1 MQRWMDDQDTFQG
14 TQPGYWYDDGQ
25 PEPTYGT
32 QADVEAAI
40 EAVRQ
45 QEASQPAPS
54 APAAPSAPSVSYN
67 AGLEDLS
74 GANYSPETVAY
85 LNNLDNQRQALMAK
99 YGAGITLNN
108 PEFMS
113 SRYVQQPASD
123 GYDKVYSSEED
134 IRRMMGQDASSIYN
148 PGYDVQSWGGS
159 RSPTVFDMVRL
170 GADQTYTYTDN
181 NTGQTYTASTPEQV
195 QALTQL
201 AKSQSGVG
209 NNSASWSI
217 KDSSGKEVASDTSYT
232 PSFLKQTGQTI
243 SDLLVEYGPS
253 ILAIPMTGGMSL
265 GALMA
270 TAGGTA
276 AVGKLLKTGD
286 LQKSII
292 TGLTS
297 AATAGALKVSG
308 ASDFIGKKLGEYGIS
323 MPTGASTAPS
333 FAGPSSTAF
342 SGVDLSSTLPG
353 FAAGTSFGGAVAPPS
368 GASEAI
374 QVGLTKGAAVP
385 VASGLGS
392 LAGNVAGNALPQG
405 PRTYTDA
412 QGVERGTVTDTKIQ
426 QPGLTAPALGNIGN
440 SGTYTDAQG
449 VERGTVT
456 DTKLKDGTID
466 PESGLPHVPFT
477 IPDYSY
483 AMEPMD
489 TPYQQPEESKLD
501 TSDKVKLAL
510 AGVGLLGG
518 LAGGGGGSGSGG
530 TVPAGFENA
539 GKMPESFKTDKLPTG
554 DDIPAYGGGTSPAS
568 RTARD
573 MGDIDYNRYGFNPEK
588 SFFNNVPQRAA
599 KGGSMAVS
607 RPSKSFAV
615 RGAGDGRSDD
625 IPAVLS
631 DGEYVMDAET
641 VALLGNGSNQA
652 GAAQLDRFRANVRKH
667 KGKDLAKGRFSVN
680 AKNPQAYMA
689 GGRT

>member
-1 MQRWMDDQDTFQG
+1 MA
-14 TQPGYWYDDGQ
+14 YD
-25 PEPTYGT
+25 YS
-32 QADVEAAI
+32 EA
-40 EAVRQ
+40 
-45 QEASQPAPS
+45 
-54 APAAPSAPSVSYN
+54 
-67 AGLEDLS
+67 G
-74 GANYSPETVAY
+74 YSPETVKY
-85 LNNLDNQRQALMAK
+85 LDDLVAQRQALSDK
-99 YGAGITLNN
+99 YGEGIALNN
-108 PEFMS
+108 PDYMY
-113 SRYVQQPASD
+113 SRYVQDAGGAD
-123 GYDKVYSSEED
+123 EGYKVYTPEED
-134 IRRMMGQDASSIYN
+134 IRRIMASGQDASEIFD
-148 PGYDVQSWGGS
+148 PGYNVQSWGGS
-159 RSPTVFDMVRL
+159 RNPNQFDFVRL
-170 GADQTYTYTDN
+170 GAGKTYTYTDN

-232 PSFLKQTGQTI
+232 PSFIKQSGQMIADSLPAVLATMA
-243 SDLLVEYGPS
+243 LGP
-253 ILAIPMTGGMSL
+253 
-265 GALMA
+265 GAGYALSGL
-270 TAGGTA
+270 TAGGATA
-276 AVGKLLKTGD
+276 AYQGAKGASLEDSLLAGLKAGVLTGATTFASPYINSALTNAGLDFPGMSSVFPAGSPGAFDMGGAYSGAIGAAPGVSEAFQVGALTPNFSGFG
-286 LQKSII
+286 
-292 TGLTS
+292 GLTS
-297 AATAGALKVSG
+297 GALNSLAQLPQMPQYDAYDEADGYDAPSPDGGANYSDVEGVTVPGTRLPTPSVSL
-308 ASDFIGKKLGEYGIS
+308 APVAANALTNLGGYDVPAAQRPVEEVNQTAERIPGTDEYGA
-323 MPTGASTAPS
+323 PFLLPAGLAAPS
-333 FAGPSSTAF
+333 DGLAVYDTGEQLGYDDKPADPAKEDPST
-342 SGVDLSSTLPG
+342 
-353 FAAGTSFGGAVAPPS
+353 
-368 GASEAI
+368 
-374 QVGLTKGAAVP
+374 
-385 VASGLGS
+385 
-392 LAGNVAGNALPQG
+392 
-405 PRTYTDA
+405 
-412 QGVERGTVTDTKIQ
+412 
-426 QPGLTAPALGNIGN
+426 
-440 SGTYTDAQG
+440 
-449 VERGTVT
+449 
-456 DTKLKDGTID
+456 
-466 PESGLPHVPFT
+466 
-477 IPDYSY
+477 
-483 AMEPMD
+483 
-489 TPYQQPEESKLD
+489 LD

-518 LAGGGGGSGSGG
+518 LAGGGGGGSGSGG

-641 VALLGNGSNQA
+641 VALLGNGSNKA